1 MHQCPNPKPDRPRMA
16 QANTRF
22 GNAWRLCTWRSFCIY
37 QREWNLAL
45 ACTDPSL
52 NMKGNTLNTHKWA
65 PKLVSFNIKPQ
76 FPWECGIVRPWRNNT
91 ATGVWWTIWQMWRQH
106 LAFLAVLLETSW
118 PTSRWP
124 AISTVKKPN
133 FSWWKFPLPGYELRA
148 CWHVFS
154 LTLCQPK
161 CLSWSFWF
169 LQPRIWYYNFRI
181 QRGSS
186 QKGGATVNRKWMK
199 HNGIMPHRPRT
210 RNFIQ
215 LVVFVQDLR

>member
-1 MHQCPNPKPDRPRMA
+1 M
-16 QANTRF
+16 
-22 GNAWRLCTWRSFCIY
+22 G
-37 QREWNLAL
+37 
-45 ACTDPSL
+45 
-52 NMKGNTLNTHKWA
+52 
-65 PKLVSFNIKPQ
+65 
-76 FPWECGIVRPWRNNT
+76 CGIVRPWRNNT

-133 FSWWKFPLPGYELRA
+133 FSWWKFPSLVMNSVRA
-148 CWHVFS
+148 GMFFF

-169 LQPRIWYYNFRI
+169 LQPRIWYHNFRI

-186 QKGGATVNRKWMK
+186 HKGVATVHRKWMK
-199 HNGIMPHRPRT
+199 HNGIMSYRPRM
-210 RNFIQ
+210 NFIQ
-215 LVVFVQDLR
+215 LVVFVQDLHNKTRQQASDNFPPNNPPQKNSLIPNRGFFPVPWVIRLVFPCWSSKYWSTNSLWKLWTLTR